1 MASSP
6 KKRKKKPLY
15 VCKYLGNSMSL
26 RSKTL
31 PLPALQVP
39 KSFTNTHTHTYT
51 LAHAL
56 TQRACVW
63 VLVWAW
69 TRPGLRFASRYR
81 FVFAR
86 AEVLLYDQFR
96 RNVSSAVAARFAD
109 VFATHLNL
117 DFTEFNFAVRMTP
130 LVCIGVSV
138 CVRVCVCE
146 FIFFM

>member
-1 MASSP
+1 MISLP
-6 KKRKKKPLY
+6 KKKKELRN
-15 VCKYLGNSMSL
+15 VFKYLGNSIHC
-26 RSKTL
+26 RHCKY
-31 PLPALQVP
+31 P
-39 KSFTNTHTHTYT
+39 SFSHTYT

-56 TQRACVW
+56 TQKACVW

-69 TRPGLRFASRYR
+69 AWTRLGLRLASRCR

-96 RNVSSAVAARFAD
+96 RNVSSAVAARFIVVD

-130 LVCIGVSV
+130 LACIGVPV
-138 CVRVCVCE
+138 LVCVCE